1 MMTTITANLPDSL
14 LRRAKRYAER
24 EGMSLDQFLAMAL
37 SGQLSSLDTV
47 RAVDADMKRK
57 GWEKM
62 RELLANAPDVE
73 PAEED
78 RLN

>member
-1 MMTTITANLPDSL
+1 MTTITANLPESL
-14 LRRAKRYAER
+14 LRRARKYAER
-24 EGMSLDQFLAMAL
+24 EGISLDQFLAMAL

-47 RAVDADMKRK
+47 RSVDADMKRK

-62 RELLANAPDVE
+62 RELLAKAPDVE